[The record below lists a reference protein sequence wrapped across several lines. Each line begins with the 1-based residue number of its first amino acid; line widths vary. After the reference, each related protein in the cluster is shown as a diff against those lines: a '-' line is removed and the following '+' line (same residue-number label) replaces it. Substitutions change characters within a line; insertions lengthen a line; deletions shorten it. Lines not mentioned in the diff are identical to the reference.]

1 MRVHHTTDQIA
12 SHLRSQHWHEV
23 IAKTYFPLNLRI
35 REPQSFDGALA
46 IWSLGNLS
54 LSRLKSDALA
64 YERLP
69 HHLRAEREEQYLVTI
84 PAAADVLFS
93 QCKVDIRCK
102 PGGFILE
109 RGHEPYIFGHE
120 EANDLW
126 VLKVP
131 GEALRGRIRAP
142 ERFSTLQFDATQGVG
157 ALFVDMLHL
166 IPGHFE
172 SMTREA
178 HGYLGLQLVDLLVLA
193 LKSDERALFSN
204 ASAVREAHLS
214 RIEQF
219 VRANLPDQDLG
230 PERVAGA
237 CESRSDICTSS
248 SATPT
253 RRSASGC
260 ASSASPPPARRSRTA
275 TTIRPSPRSPTGGA
289 SPTRPSSRG
298 FFAQPSARPLPS
310 AGRGC
315 GRSGSGRGARD
326 QRGLRHDAAGVAH
339 WRRVAR
345 SVSDGSSPK
354 IAL

>member
-1 MRVHHTTDQIA
+1 MPTRYSTIEVA
-12 SHLRSQHWHEV
+12 PGERSRNWHDV
-23 IAKTYFPLNLRI
+23 IGSTYFPLNLRF
-35 REPQSFDGALA
+35 REPQSFNGELA

-69 HHLRAEREEQYLVTI
+69 HHLRNEREEQYLITI
-84 PAAADVLFS
+84 PAATDVTFS

-102 PGGFILE
+102 PGAFILE

-142 ERFSTLQFDATQGVG
+142 NCFSTLQFDATQGVG

-166 IPGHFE
+166 IPSHFE
-172 SMTREA
+172 NMTREA

-219 VRANLPDQDLG
+219 VRANLTDQDLG

-237 CESRSDICTSS
+237 CGISIRYLHELFRDTNQTLGQWVREQRLAAARRAIEDRHNNQTIAEIAYRWGFTDQAQFSRLFRAAFG
-248 SATPT
+248 ATPSEC
-253 RRSASGC
+253 R
-260 ASSASPPPARRSRTA
+260 AR
-275 TTIRPSPRSPTGGA
+275 
-289 SPTRPSSRG
+289 
-298 FFAQPSARPLPS
+298 
-310 AGRGC
+310 
-315 GRSGSGRGARD
+315 ARD
-326 QRGLRHDAAGVAH
+326 GQG
-339 WRRVAR
+339 
-345 SVSDGSSPK
+345 
-354 IAL
+354 